1 MKIQITKPTAITIT
15 EDGSR
20 TERYGIGE
28 SIESS
33 DEWMTKRM
41 ASLVA
46 SGVAIEV
53 GGNAEPKETKTKR
66 VRKVVKKDA

>member
-1 MKIQITKPTAITIT
+1 MKIQITKPTAVTIT

-20 TERYGIGE
+20 TQRYGIGE
-28 SIESS
+28 TLESNE
-33 DEWMTKRM
+33 EWMTKRM
-41 ASLVA
+41 SSLIS

-66 VRKVVKKDA
+66 VRKVTKKDA